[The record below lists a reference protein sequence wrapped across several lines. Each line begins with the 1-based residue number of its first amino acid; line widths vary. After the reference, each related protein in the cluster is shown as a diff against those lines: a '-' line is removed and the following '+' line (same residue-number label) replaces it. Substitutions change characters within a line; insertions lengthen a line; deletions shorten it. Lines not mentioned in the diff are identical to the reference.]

1 MRRGGEY
8 FIWEGKHRG
17 KSSVG
22 RVAPLGLARLGGDMT
37 SV

>member
-17 KSSVG
+17 KSSV
-22 RVAPLGLARLGGDMT
+22 APLGLARLGGDMT